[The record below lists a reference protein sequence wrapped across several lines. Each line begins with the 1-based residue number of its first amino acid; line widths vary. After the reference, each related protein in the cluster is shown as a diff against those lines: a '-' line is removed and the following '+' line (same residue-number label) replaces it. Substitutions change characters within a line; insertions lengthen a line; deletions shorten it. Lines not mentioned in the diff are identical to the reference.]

1 MFYHYA
7 PIEGNKGRLVELDRR
22 RLLAVDHDED
32 LKVPAATLQI
42 PAAPSQISARLPGWI

>member
-7 PIEGNKGRLVELDRR
+7 PIEGNKERLVELDRR

-32 LKVPAATLQI
+32 LNSSGSSLAHFGEATKTGMR
-42 PAAPSQISARLPGWI
+42 SWTK